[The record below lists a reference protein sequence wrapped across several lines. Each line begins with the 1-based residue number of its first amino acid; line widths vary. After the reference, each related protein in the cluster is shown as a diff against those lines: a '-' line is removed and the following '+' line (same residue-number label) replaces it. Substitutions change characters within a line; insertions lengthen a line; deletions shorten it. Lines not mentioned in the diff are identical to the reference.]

1 MELLVLGSVLLASLA
16 AGTAID
22 WSRTREEPVG
32 LSVRLDAGASRQT
45 DHLHSTGV
53 GQGPPPLY
61 VDIALQQRFGRRLFV
76 GLTGG
81 LAGALGYSVYP
92 NVRFGL
98 IDREHVSLTVGAGP
112 RFQNL
117 ETGLSAFG
125 AADLTAEVALGST
138 FILSAGADLAL
149 SLQRKGAPRCGADT
163 CEGYLARGDHIAIL
177 RAGLGFRI

>member
-1 MELLVLGSVLLASLA
+1 MELFALASVLAASLA

-32 LSVRLDAGASRQT
+32 LSVRLDAGESWQT
-45 DHLHSTGV
+45 DHLHSTGLGSMTV
-53 GQGPPPLY
+53 PLY
-61 VDIALQQRFGRRLFV
+61 VDLALQQRLGHRFFV

-98 IDREHVSLTVGAGP
+98 IDEEHVSLTLGAGP

-117 ETGLSAFG
+117 GTGLSAFG
-125 AADLTAEVALGST
+125 AGDVTAEVALGST

-149 SLQRKGAPRCGADT
+149 SLQRKGAPSCGADT